1 MIFSNGFVHCDPHP
15 GNLLLRPVKK
25 NKDNEFEI
33 VLLDHG
39 LYQSL
44 SEHFR
49 YNYANIWM
57 SILEKDIKKLE
68 TLTRHFNVGEYFA
81 LFACIITGRSW
92 DAISQGIDKVKFTSI
107 EVNYIELCRFKFFL
121 LKTIYFNFV

>member
-15 GNLLLRPVKK
+15 GNLLIRPVKQSN
-25 NKDNEFEI
+25 NKDKSGEFEI

-39 LYQSL
+39 LYQNL
-44 SEHFR
+44 SEQFR

-68 TLTRHFNVGEYFA
+68 ILTKHFNVGEYFA

-107 EVNYIELCRFKFFL
+107 EVLI
-121 LKTIYFNFV
+121 